1 MAQARQA
8 DRPIPQSAIYLAAV
22 LIAATALA
30 AVLLLGMLLPDRGV
44 APATDRGEVSPAVL
58 EAGREWQ
65 RQREQQGGFVD
76 PVIQSGRDWEEQ
88 RKQQSGASE

>member
-8 DRPIPQSAIYLAAV
+8 DRHIPQSAIYLVAV

-30 AVLLLGMLLPDRGV
+30 AFLLLGMLLPDRGV

-65 RQREQQGGFVD
+65 RQREQGGFVD
-76 PVIQSGRDWEEQ
+76 PVSQSGRDWEEQ
-88 RKQQSGASE
+88 RKQQSGTSE